1 MGHVRGCPVLR
12 PVVVRSKTFILPM
25 LAPSLPLLSRYSRRC
40 SDPMT
45 FIMVRM
51 TDVLP
56 CVVVSIGRLINPS
69 PHHRSIWAISVV
81 VSAFCGTTSYKF
93 RRSGVRRVGVMQRAV
108 DLDEIA
114 VMGPDM

>member
-56 CVVVSIGRLINPS
+56 CVVVSIGRLINTS
-69 PHHRSIWAISVV
+69 PRHRSMWAVI
-81 VSAFCGTTSYKF
+81 ARYRQAHSYG
-93 RRSGVRRVGVMQRAV
+93 SMVHLHGQ
-108 DLDEIA
+108 L
-114 VMGPDM
+114 

>member
-1 MGHVRGCPVLR
+1 MGHVRGRPVLR

-25 LAPSLPLLSRYSRRC
+25 LPPSLPLLSRYSRRC

-56 CVVVSIGRLINPS
+56 CVVVSIGRLITTS
-69 PHHRSIWAISVV
+69 PHHSSTGAIIVAV
-81 VSAFCGTTSYKF
+81 TAYCGTTSL
-93 RRSGVRRVGVMQRAV
+93 S
-108 DLDEIA
+108 LDAHELGSLA
-114 VMGPDM
+114 SSRCGL